1 MPQIRDE
8 LKESLSA
15 LMDGEVS
22 ELEKRQILAAL
33 SSAERDQILK
43 IWNRYQISSA
53 IIKGEP
59 ILTGIDY
66 RNDVSGSINSWFF
79 VNSKPSY
86 DVQDIIKQ
94 FGVAACV
101 ALITILSVQKYNG
114 ASLDR
119 SPNSMPGQHVQ
130 VTEEKEPS
138 IRHPAG
144 FKPTINVKTVSAES
158 STLKLSERRKSVKET
173 PQLKRSHL
181 DQSSVK
187 NLDELQKA
195 EQTDDSRAVY
205 ELDEDG

>member
-119 SPNSMPGQHVQ
+119 SPNSMPRQHVQ

-144 FKPTINVKTVSAES
+144 FKPTINVQTVSAES
-158 STLKLSERRKSVKET
+158 SILKLSERRKSVKEIS
-173 PQLKRSHL
+173 QLKRSHL

-187 NLDELQKA
+187 NLDELKKA

-205 ELDEDG
+205 GPDEDG

>member
-59 ILTGIDY
+59 ILTDIDY

-86 DVQDIIKQ
+86 DVQDILKQ

-101 ALITILSVQKYNG
+101 ALITILSVQKYNE
-114 ASLDR
+114 ASLGR
-119 SPNSMPGQHVQ
+119 SPNSMPAQHVQ

-144 FKPTINVKTVSAES
+144 FKPTINVQTVSAES

-187 NLDELQKA
+187 NLDELKKA
-195 EQTDDSRAVY
+195 DQTDDSRAVY
-205 ELDEDG
+205 GLDEDG

>member
-22 ELEKRQILAAL
+22 ELEMRQILAAL

-59 ILTGIDY
+59 ILTDIDY
-66 RNDVSGSINSWFF
+66 RNDVSDSINSWFF

-86 DVQDIIKQ
+86 VVQDIIKQ

-101 ALITILSVQKYNG
+101 ELITILSVQKYNG
-114 ASLDR
+114 ASLDS
-119 SPNSMPGQHVQ
+119 SPNSMPAQHVQ
-130 VTEEKEPS
+130 VTEEKELS

-144 FKPTINVKTVSAES
+144 FKPTINVQTVSAES
-158 STLKLSERRKSVKET
+158 STLKLSERRQSVKEIS
-173 PQLKRSHL
+173 QLKRSHP
-181 DQSSVK
+181 DQSSVE
-187 NLDELQKA
+187 NLDEVKKA
-195 EQTDDSRAVY
+195 EQTEDSRSVY
-205 ELDEDG
+205 GLDEDG

>member
-59 ILTGIDY
+59 ILTDIDY

-79 VNSKPSY
+79 VTSKPSY

-119 SPNSMPGQHVQ
+119 SPNSMPAQHVQ

-138 IRHPAG
+138 LRHPAG
-144 FKPTINVKTVSAES
+144 FKPTINVQTVSAES
-158 STLKLSERRKSVKET
+158 STLKLSERRKSAKET
-173 PQLKRSHL
+173 SQLKRSHL

-187 NLDELQKA
+187 NLDELKKA

-205 ELDEDG
+205 GPDEDG

>member
-59 ILTGIDY
+59 ILTDIDY
-66 RNDVSGSINSWFF
+66 RNDVSGSVNSWFF
-79 VNSKPSY
+79 EYSKPSY

-119 SPNSMPGQHVQ
+119 SPNSMPAQHVQ

-144 FKPTINVKTVSAES
+144 FKPTINVQTVSAES
-158 STLKLSERRKSVKET
+158 STLKLSERRKSAKET
-173 PQLKRSHL
+173 SQLKRSHL

-187 NLDELQKA
+187 NLDELKKA

-205 ELDEDG
+205 GLDEDG

>member
-59 ILTGIDY
+59 ILTDIDY
-66 RNDVSGSINSWFF
+66 RNDVSASINSWPF

-114 ASLDR
+114 TSLDR

-144 FKPTINVKTVSAES
+144 FKPTINVQTVSAES

-173 PQLKRSHL
+173 SQLKRSHL
-181 DQSSVK
+181 DQSSVN

-205 ELDEDG
+205 GLDEDG

>member
-59 ILTGIDY
+59 ILSDIDY

-144 FKPTINVKTVSAES
+144 FKPTINVQTVSAES
-158 STLKLSERRKSVKET
+158 STLKPSQRRKSVKEIS
-173 PQLKRSHL
+173 QLKRSHL

-187 NLDELQKA
+187 NLDELKKA

-205 ELDEDG
+205 GLDEDG

>member
-59 ILTGIDY
+59 ILSDIDY

-119 SPNSMPGQHVQ
+119 SPNSMPAQHVQ

-144 FKPTINVKTVSAES
+144 FKPTINVQTVSAES
-158 STLKLSERRKSVKET
+158 STLKLSERRQNVKEISQ
-173 PQLKRSHL
+173 PKRTYP
-181 DQSSVK
+181 DQSSAK
-187 NLDELQKA
+187 NLDELKKA
-195 EQTDDSRAVY
+195 EQTEDSYPVY
-205 ELDEDG
+205 GLDEDG